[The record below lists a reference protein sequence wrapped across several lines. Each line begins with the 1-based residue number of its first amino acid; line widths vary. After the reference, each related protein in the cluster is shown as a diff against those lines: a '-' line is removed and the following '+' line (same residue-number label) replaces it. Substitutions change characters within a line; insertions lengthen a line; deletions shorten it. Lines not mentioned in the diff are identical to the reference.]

1 MEIETGKNLQKLQC
15 LVPLEGPR
23 EKDSKRRKVGG
34 EVALTLVEG
43 VWILTLYFILAQYN
57 P

>member
-1 MEIETGKNLQKLQC
+1 MGIETGKNLQKLQC

-43 VWILTLYFILAQYN
+43 VWILTLVFYLS
-57 P
+57 PV